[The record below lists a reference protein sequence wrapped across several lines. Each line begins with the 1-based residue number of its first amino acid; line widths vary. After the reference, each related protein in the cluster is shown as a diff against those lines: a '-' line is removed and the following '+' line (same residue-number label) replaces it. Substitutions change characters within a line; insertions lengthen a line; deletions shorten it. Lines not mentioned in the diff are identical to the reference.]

1 MGFRQGAYAKV
12 WEVKPNSSGKS
23 TSVRMSVSKKNGEG
37 QYEEEFSG
45 YAAFIGTAHTQ
56 AAKLKAGDRI
66 KLGDVDVSSSYNR
79 EKRERGFYF
88 KVFSYEP
95 ADGPQ
100 TTPRNTGSPL
110 DAVED
115 GGLPDDF
122 PA

>member
-1 MGFRQGAYAKV
+1 MGRGSTRR
-12 WEVKPNSSGKS
+12 SSPA
-23 TSVRMSVSKKNGEG
+23 TPLLEG
-37 QYEEEFSG
+37 QRN
-45 YAAFIGTAHTQ
+45 TQ
-56 AAKLKAGDRI
+56 AASLKAGDRI
-66 KLGDVDVSSSYNR
+66 KLGDLDVSSSYNR
-79 EKRERGFYF
+79 EKRERAFFF

-100 TTPRNTGSPL
+100 ATPRNTGSPL